1 MQAARQVGNG
11 LLYAMISIILV
22 VGGLSLALAEGN
34 NNSLSPTL
42 TPSPTAVSQTL
53 TTLSL
58 SSTSLASTS
67 LASTSLA
74 FTSLASTPL
83 VQVVVTA
90 TPIIIQSSTQTISA
104 LVNCIPPSGWIL
116 ITVQPGESFSSLA
129 ERYQISPE
137 QLEQANCLSAQGLPA
152 GYNIYVPPPPISTT
166 MPCGPFPGWIRG
178 YVVQQG
184 DTLYHIA
191 VLYRVS
197 LSNMERA
204 NCKSYSDIIFAGERL
219 WVPNVPMITPG
230 VTYIPIFDTPTEFPT
245 EPLTLTPLPFT
256 ASPLPTSTSGP
267 SSTTTSP

>member
-11 LLYAMISIILV
+11 LLYALISIVLV

-34 NNSLSPTL
+34 NNSQSPTL
-42 TPSPTAVSQTL
+42 TPSSTAISQTL
-53 TTLSL
+53 TP
-58 SSTSLASTS
+58 TSLTS
-67 LASTSLA
+67 A
-74 FTSLASTPL
+74 PL

-90 TPIIIQSSTQTISA
+90 TPMIIPSLTQTISA

-137 QLEQANCLSAQGLPA
+137 QLEQANCLAAQGLPA

-166 MPCGPFPGWIRG
+166 IPCGPFPGWIRG

-219 WVPNVPMITPG
+219 WVPNVPTITPG
-230 VTYIPIFDTPTEFPT
+230 VTYIPIFNTPTEFPT

-256 ASPLPTSTSGP
+256 TSPFPTYTSEP
-267 SSTTTSP
+267 SLTTTSP

>member
-11 LLYAMISIILV
+11 LLYALISIVLV

-42 TPSPTAVSQTL
+42 TPSPTAISQPL
-53 TTLSL
+53 TPSSL
-58 SSTSLASTS
+58 TPSSLT
-67 LASTSLA
+67 
-74 FTSLASTPL
+74 STPL
-83 VQVVVTA
+83 IQVVVTT
-90 TPIIIQSSTQTISA
+90 TPIIIPSSTQTISA

-129 ERYQISPE
+129 ARYQISPE

-166 MPCGPFPGWIRG
+166 TPCGPFPGWIRG

-197 LSNMERA
+197 LSNIERA
-204 NCKSYSDIIFAGERL
+204 NCKSYSDIIFTGERL
-219 WVPNVPMITPG
+219 WVPNVPTITPG
-230 VTYIPIFDTPTEFPT
+230 VTYIPVFYTPTEFPT
-245 EPLTLTPLPFT
+245 EPLTLTPLPYT

-267 SSTTTSP
+267 SPTTTSP

>member
-11 LLYAMISIILV
+11 LLYALISIVLV
-22 VGGLSLALAEGN
+22 VGGLSLALAEGK

-42 TPSPTAVSQTL
+42 TPSPTAISQTL
-53 TTLSL
+53 ITTSL
-58 SSTSLASTS
+58 TTMSSTY
-67 LASTSLA
+67 
-74 FTSLASTPL
+74 TPL

-90 TPIIIQSSTQTISA
+90 TTIIIPSPTHTISA

-129 ERYQISPE
+129 ERYQISTE
-137 QLEQANCLSAQGLPA
+137 QLEQANCLAAQGLPA
-152 GYNIYVPPPPISTT
+152 GYNIYVPPPPINTT
-166 MPCGPFPGWIRG
+166 IPCGPFPGWIRG

-219 WVPNVPMITPG
+219 WVPNVPRITPG

-245 EPLTLTPLPFT
+245 EPLTLT
-256 ASPLPTSTSGP
+256 
-267 SSTTTSP
+267 